1 MDDSI
6 RKGLQVRRVS
16 EAEPLII
23 SQRRCQR
30 SWEPH
35 RLEMLILQ
43 EVMAAPMHGQG
54 ESLWQSSP
62 FLEKGPQNGLNL
74 NTISREISWDRLV

>member
-1 MDDSI
+1 
-6 RKGLQVRRVS
+6 
-16 EAEPLII
+16 
-23 SQRRCQR
+23 
-30 SWEPH
+30 
-35 RLEMLILQ
+35 MLILQ
-43 EVMAAPMHGQG
+43 EVMAAPMHGRG